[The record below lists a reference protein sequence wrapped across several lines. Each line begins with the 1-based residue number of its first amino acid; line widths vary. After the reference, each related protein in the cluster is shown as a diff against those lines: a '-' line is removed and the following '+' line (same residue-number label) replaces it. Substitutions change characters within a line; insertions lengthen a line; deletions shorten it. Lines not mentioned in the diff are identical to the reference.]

1 MGILSNNFNV
11 GFTYNT
17 GEQPRE
23 HILRAIKSYIQY
35 QQELIKEEYTNNY
48 KGLLRK
54 QPVVSLSMEALNTMF
69 LNFSINI
76 LSNWPRDNHI
86 PISFYVDVWMA
97 FMNPLDIF
105 NTIGQEEKANVIS
118 SFDFS
123 HNKNVPAGYSSSK
136 VPQTTANSNMMG
148 GSISANHNNSTT
160 KKSVNRIF

>member
-97 FMNPLDIF
+97 FMNPLDVIF
-105 NTIGQEEKANVIS
+105 C
-118 SFDFS
+118 
-123 HNKNVPAGYSSSK
+123 
-136 VPQTTANSNMMG
+136 
-148 GSISANHNNSTT
+148 
-160 KKSVNRIF
+160 KKLKLY